1 MAIEPLE
8 FDAVFKDKGVSDG
21 IKDIGTQSE
30 KTSTTITAANL
41 RVEKSQASLSKATE
55 KYGAGSLQARTAANN
70 LAIANEKLASSL
82 KKTTA
87 AAEESSKG
95 VDGLKVA
102 VGGVAA
108 VATAGLAAGV
118 VKAMDIS
125 AGTDKLTAQL
135 GATTEE
141 GARYGKEAGELYA
154 GAYGDSLGDV
164 NEAIRNVTQNI
175 GKLGD
180 TGDSSL
186 KNVTANV
193 LSLSQ
198 AFDVDL
204 FESTKA
210 VGTLIRTGL
219 AKDANEALN
228 LITVG
233 FQKIPGAQED
243 LLDTL
248 TEYAVQFQALGL
260 TGPQALAF
268 INAAMQGGARN
279 TDLAADALKEFNL
292 RARDLTNTGAQSALE
307 ELGLSATNTA
317 RQIAGGGPSASKA
330 LVDILTRLRAVPD
343 AADRSRLATALLGTQ
358 AEDLQAALFAVDPAK
373 FAAGLGDISGAANDL
388 STTLGD
394 NGASKVESYRRK
406 LELLSAKAGELPG
419 PIGAAAA
426 ATTAFGGAA
435 LGGAASVG
443 QIAAATKDLGGARGI
458 VNSLSGSMTRL
469 GVTTTNTAKA
479 ARLLGPALAVVG
491 TAAIADELGDY
502 IGKVQVAQQ
511 PTNDLAAA
519 LKQLGTSGQLGE
531 AGLGLFQRSGVFGL
545 VTNDADNTADAL
557 SRFGVEIENAFGND
571 LSSRIGRA
579 TDFGKSLGQ
588 VKETASELDSAFA
601 QLANSGSLDAAG
613 KGYDQFIAKGRQSGA
628 SLEQLQALFPKYQ
641 AAVKSAGTEAATT
654 AAFTGKLADQTT
666 ATGKAAAGAKVSIDD
681 LAKAVND
688 YGNAALD
695 SRSATRAYEAALDE
709 ASGAVKDNGKTLDIN
724 TAKGRTNADALDGIA
739 NAGLN
744 LADALVKNGGSQA
757 QFRASLVKTRND
769 LIRAGQRFGLTR
781 EQARRYADSI
791 LKIPSKASTTI
802 SSNATS
808 QASRIQALAARI
820 RGLPDGRYTVT
831 EVLRSEDRRDRATAN
846 RGPGAIGRRAAGGDV
861 TAGVAY
867 RVGER
872 GEETFVPQVN
882 GFILPEGR
890 RPGPAELGLIRD
902 RFHRR
907 GKHQP
912 PGNHGPFP
920 GGIGVKVPGQ
930 GATFTVQADG
940 TRASRA
946 LVEILREAIR
956 VGGGD
961 VQAVLGVKR

>member
-8 FDAVFKDKGVSDG
+8 FDAVFKDKGVTDG

-30 KTSTTITAANL
+30 KTSTAITAANL
-41 RVEKSQASLSKATE
+41 RVEKSQSQLAKATD
-55 KYGAGSLQARTAANN
+55 KYGKDSLQARTAANN
-70 LAIANEKLASSL
+70 LAIANEKLAASL
-82 KKTTA
+82 KKTNA
-87 AAEESSKG
+87 AAEESS
-95 VDGLKVA
+95 DGIDGFKVA
-102 VGGVAA
+102 LVGVAG

-135 GATTEE
+135 GATSEE
-141 GARYGKEAGELYA
+141 GAKYGKQAGELYA

-219 AKDANEALN
+219 AKDANDALN

-292 RARDLTNTGAQSALE
+292 RARDITNSKAQDALE
-307 ELGLSATNTA
+307 ELGLSAEATA

-343 AADRSRLATALLGTQ
+343 AADRSRLATELLGTQ

-373 FAAGLGDISGAANDL
+373 FASGLGDITGAANDL

-394 NGASKVESYRRK
+394 NGASKVESYQRK
-406 LELLSAKAGELPG
+406 LELLTARAGELPG
-419 PIGAAAA
+419 PLGAAAA
-426 ATTAFGGAA
+426 VTTAFGGAA
-435 LGGAASVG
+435 LGGAASIG
-443 QIAAATKDLGGARGI
+443 QIASATKDLGGVKGI
-458 VNSLSGSMTRL
+458 ITGLSTSVNRL
-469 GVTTTNTAKA
+469 GISYANTARA
-479 ARLLGPALAVVG
+479 ARLLGPAAAVVG
-491 TAAIADELGDY
+491 TAALADSLGDY
-502 IGKVQVAQQ
+502 IGKAQVAEQ
-511 PTNDLAAA
+511 PTNKLADA
-519 LKQLGTSGQLGE
+519 LKQLGTSGELGE
-531 AGLGLFQRSGVFGL
+531 AGLGLFRRSGAFGL
-545 VTNDADNTADAL
+545 ITNDADNTSDAL
-557 SRFGVEIENAFGND
+557 SRFGVEVESAFGND
-571 LSSRIGRA
+571 LSSKISRA
-579 TDFGKSLGQ
+579 TDFGKSMGQ
-588 VKETASELDSAFA
+588 VKETAAQLDTAFA

-613 KGYDQFIAKGRQSGA
+613 KGYDQFIAKGRESGA

-641 AAVKSAGTEAATT
+641 AAVKAAGTEAATT

-666 ATGKAAAGAKVSIDD
+666 ATGKAAADATISIDD
-681 LAKAVND
+681 LAQAVSD

-695 SRSATRAYEAALDE
+695 SRQSSRAYEAAIDD
-709 ASGAVKDNGKTLDIN
+709 ASAAAKDNGKTLDIN
-724 TAKGRTNADALDGIA
+724 TEKGRANADALDGIA
-739 NAGLN
+739 TAGLKM
-744 LADALVKNGGSQA
+744 ADSIVKNGGTQE
-757 QFRASLVKTRND
+757 QFRGSLVKTRND
-769 LIRAGQRFGLTR
+769 LVKAGQRFGLTR
-781 EQARRYADSI
+781 EQARKYADSI
-791 LKIPSKASTTI
+791 LKIPAKVSTTI
-802 SSNATS
+802 TSNAT
-808 QASRIQALAARI
+808 QQTARIKELAARI
-820 RGLPDGRYTVT
+820 RGIPDGQYTVY
-831 EVLRSEDRRDRATAN
+831 EILRSEDRRDAATAR
-846 RGPGAIGRRAAGGDV
+846 RGAGAIGRRAAGGPA
-861 TAGVAY
+861 TQGVPY
-867 RVGER
+867 VVGET
-872 GEETFVPQVN
+872 GKEIFVPQET
-882 GFILPEGR
+882 GYILPEGKRPEVAYINQKR
-890 RPGPAELGLIRD
+890 RKFLDDGRDGPHGNRSLPGRQGFSNVQIVPDGSKASKLIVAVLRD
-902 RFHRR
+902 A
-907 GKHQP
+907 
-912 PGNHGPFP
+912 
-920 GGIGVKVPGQ
+920 V
-930 GATFTVQADG
+930 
-940 TRASRA
+940 RAQ
-946 LVEILREAIR
+946 
-956 VGGGD
+956 GGD
-961 VQAVLGVKR
+961 VQKVLGTSR

>member
-8 FDAVFKDKGVSDG
+8 FNAVFKDKGVSDG
-21 IKDIGTQSE
+21 IKDIGDQSE
-30 KTSTTITAANL
+30 KTSTAITAANL
-41 RVEKSQASLSKATE
+41 RVEKSQAALTKATA
-55 KYGAGSLQARTAANN
+55 KYGAESLQGRTAANN
-70 LAIANEKLASSL
+70 LAIANEKLAASL
-82 KKTTA
+82 RKTA
-87 AAEESSKG
+87 AAAEDSSEG
-95 VDGLKVA
+95 VDGFKVA
-102 VGGVAA
+102 IGGVAA
-108 VATAGLAAGV
+108 LATAGLAAGV
-118 VKAMDIS
+118 VKSMDIS

-135 GATTEE
+135 GATPAE
-141 GARYGKEAGELYA
+141 GEKYGKAAGELYSN
-154 GAYGDSLGDV
+154 AYGDSLGDV

-175 GKLGD
+175 GQLGD

-292 RARDLTNTGAQSALE
+292 RARDLTNTGAQNALE
-307 ELGLSATNTA
+307 ELGLSASQTA

-373 FAAGLGDISGAANDL
+373 FASGLGDISGAANDL

-394 NGASKVESYRRK
+394 NGASKVESYQRK
-406 LELLSAKAGELPG
+406 LELLTARAGELPG
-419 PIGAAAA
+419 PLGAAAA
-426 ATTAFGGAA
+426 VTTAFGGAA

-443 QIAAATKDLGGARGI
+443 QIAAATKDLGGVRGI
-458 VNSLSGSMTRL
+458 VNSMSTAVTRL
-469 GVTTTNTAKA
+469 GITYTNTAKA
-479 ARLLGPALAVVG
+479 ARLLGPAAAVVG
-491 TAAIADELGDY
+491 TAALADSLGDY
-502 IGKVQVAQQ
+502 IGKAQVAEQ
-511 PTNDLAAA
+511 PTNDLAGA
-519 LKQLGTSGQLGE
+519 LRQLGTSGKLGE
-531 AGLGLFQRSGVFGL
+531 AGLGLFRRSGVFGL
-545 VTNDADNTADAL
+545 VTDDADNTADAL
-557 SRFGVEIENAFGND
+557 SRFGIEIENAFGND
-571 LSSRIGRA
+571 LSSKIGRA

-588 VKETASELDSAFA
+588 VKETAGELDTAFA
-601 QLANSGSLDAAG
+601 QLAASGSLDAAG
-613 KGYDQFIAKGRQSGA
+613 KSYDQFIAKGRESGA
-628 SLEQLQALFPKYQ
+628 SLQELQALFPKYN
-641 AAVKSAGTEAATT
+641 AAVKTAGTESAT
-654 AAFTGKLADQTT
+654 AAAFSGKFADQTT
-666 ATGKAAAGAKVSIDD
+666 ATGKAAAQATLSIED
-681 LAKAVND
+681 LAKVTND

-695 SRSATRAYEAALDE
+695 GRQAARAYEAAVDK
-709 ASGAVKDNGKTLDIN
+709 ASESVKDNGKTLDIN
-724 TAKGRTNADALDGIA
+724 TEKGRTNADALDGIA

-744 LADALVKNGGSQA
+744 LADALVKNGGTQE
-757 QFRASLVKTRND
+757 QFRGSLVKTRND

-781 EQARRYADSI
+781 EAARRYADSI
-791 LKIPSKASTTI
+791 LKIPRRVNTTI
-802 SSNATS
+802 TSNAGTQEARLRS
-808 QASRIQALAARI
+808 LASRI
-820 RGLPDGRYTVT
+820 RGLPDGQYTVY
-831 EVLRSEDRRDRATAN
+831 EVLRSEDRRDAAAAR

-867 RVGER
+867 QVGER
-872 GEETFVPQVN
+872 GEETFIPKVK

-890 RPGPAELGLIRD
+890 KPGDAQLEIIRGD
-902 RFHRR
+902 FQRR
-907 GKHQP
+907 ARERRDSFIRQP
-912 PGNHGPFP
+912 LRNVRGRAAGE
-920 GGIGVKVPGQ
+920 G
-930 GATFTVQADG
+930 TVVLQADG

-946 LVEILREAIR
+946 LVEILREAVR